1 MSSGGSSAGLLFF
14 LLPVLLIGFMV
25 LSQRR
30 RQRDVRSLQGGLAVG
45 DEVCTTSGLFGRVI
59 SLDDSVVSLEVA
71 PGVTVR
77 FDRRAIGSRV
87 SPADPAADAP
97 SAPESTE

>member
-45 DEVCTTSGLFGRVI
+45 DEVCTTSGLFGSI
-59 SLDDSVVSLEVA
+59 ASLDDTVVTLEIA

-87 SPADPAADAP
+87 NPAAPVADAP
-97 SAPESTE
+97 SAPDSTE